1 MTIKPCEIRA
11 LRISYTPPPPNGT
24 LFAVKI
30 VSNGQIIAQVLIK
43 RETTMNKIKS
53 LMTISALSVV
63 VLILPAIASA
73 QYGGYG
79 NGGYN
84 NGQYSNIKSTVRNLK
99 DRSKDLKKEI
109 DRLDDRRN
117 NGGRN
122 NGGWNNGGW
131 NNGGYGN
138 NVDVRSLKNLA
149 DQFRKAADRL
159 ENKYDN
165 GRDQYKSSNEA
176 RRVLELGSQLDREIR
191 RSRLNL
197 YSWNQISYDLR
208 IVAQAYNGRGNTGWG
223 NGRGNNNDRNGMPS
237 WWPF

>member
-1 MTIKPCEIRA
+1 
-11 LRISYTPPPPNGT
+11 
-24 LFAVKI
+24 
-30 VSNGQIIAQVLIK
+30 
-43 RETTMNKIKS
+43 MNKIKS
-53 LMTISALSVV
+53 LMTISALSIM

-84 NGQYSNIKSTVRNLK
+84 NGQYGQYSNIKSTVRNLK

-117 NGGRN
+117 NGGWN
-122 NGGWNNGGW
+122 NGGYGNNNGGW
-131 NNGGYGN
+131 NNGGYGNGGYNN

-149 DQFRKAADRL
+149 DQFRKAADKL
-159 ENKYDN
+159 EDKYDD

-197 YSWNQISYDLR
+197 YNWNQISNDLR
-208 IVAQAYNGRGNTGWG
+208 IVANAYNNNGGRGNGGWG
-223 NGRGNNNDRNGMPS
+223 NGRGNGNGRNGMPS

>member
-1 MTIKPCEIRA
+1 
-11 LRISYTPPPPNGT
+11 
-24 LFAVKI
+24 
-30 VSNGQIIAQVLIK
+30 
-43 RETTMNKIKS
+43 
-53 LMTISALSVV
+53 MTISALSIM

-73 QYGGYG
+73 QYGGGYG

-84 NGQYSNIKSTVRNLK
+84 NGQYGNNGYYTNIKSTVRDLK

-117 NGGRN
+117 NGGWN
-122 NGGWNNGGW
+122 NGGYGNNNGGW
-131 NNGGYGN
+131 NNGGYGNGGYNN

-149 DQFRKAADRL
+149 DQFRKAADKL
-159 ENKYDN
+159 EDRYDD

-197 YSWNQISYDLR
+197 YNWNQISNDLR
-208 IVAQAYNGRGNTGWG
+208 IVANAYNNNGGRGNGGWG
-223 NGRGNNNDRNGMPS
+223 NGRGNGNGRNGMPS

>member
-1 MTIKPCEIRA
+1 
-11 LRISYTPPPPNGT
+11 
-24 LFAVKI
+24 
-30 VSNGQIIAQVLIK
+30 
-43 RETTMNKIKS
+43 
-53 LMTISALSVV
+53 MTISALSIM

-84 NGQYSNIKSTVRNLK
+84 NGQYGQYSNIKSTVRNLK

-117 NGGRN
+117 NGG
-122 NGGWNNGGW
+122 WNNGGW
-131 NNGGYGN
+131 NNGGYNN

-149 DQFRKAADRL
+149 DQFRKAADKL
-159 ENKYDN
+159 EDKYDD

-197 YSWNQISYDLR
+197 YNWNQISNDLR
-208 IVAQAYNGRGNTGWG
+208 IVANAYNNNGGRGNGGWG
-223 NGRGNNNDRNGMPS
+223 NGRGNGNGRNGMPS

>member
-1 MTIKPCEIRA
+1 M
-11 LRISYTPPPPNGT
+11 
-24 LFAVKI
+24 
-30 VSNGQIIAQVLIK
+30 
-43 RETTMNKIKS
+43 
-53 LMTISALSVV
+53 

-73 QYGGYG
+73 QYGGGYG

-84 NGQYSNIKSTVRNLK
+84 NGQYGNNGYYTNIKSTVRDLK

-117 NGGRN
+117 NGGWNNGNN

-138 NVDVRSLKNLA
+138 GGYNNVDIRSLKNLA
-149 DQFRKAADRL
+149 DQFRKAADKL
-159 ENKYDN
+159 EDRYDD

-176 RRVLELGSQLDREIR
+176 RRVLELGNQLEREIR

-197 YSWNQISYDLR
+197 YNWNQISNDLR
-208 IVAQAYNGRGNTGWG
+208 IIANAYNGRNNGGWNNGNGNGGWG
-223 NGRGNNNDRNGMPS
+223 NGRGNGNGRPS

>member
-1 MTIKPCEIRA
+1 
-11 LRISYTPPPPNGT
+11 
-24 LFAVKI
+24 
-30 VSNGQIIAQVLIK
+30 
-43 RETTMNKIKS
+43 MNKIKS
-53 LMTISALSVV
+53 LMTISALSIM

-84 NGQYSNIKSTVRNLK
+84 NGQYGQYSNIKSTVRNLK

-117 NGGRN
+117 NGG
-122 NGGWNNGGW
+122 WNNGGW
-131 NNGGYGN
+131 NNGGYNN

-149 DQFRKAADRL
+149 DQFRKAADKL
-159 ENKYDN
+159 EDKYDD

-197 YSWNQISYDLR
+197 YNWNQISNDLR
-208 IVAQAYNGRGNTGWG
+208 IVANAYNNNGGRGNGGWG
-223 NGRGNNNDRNGMPS
+223 NGRGNGNGRNGMPS

>member
-1 MTIKPCEIRA
+1 
-11 LRISYTPPPPNGT
+11 
-24 LFAVKI
+24 
-30 VSNGQIIAQVLIK
+30 
-43 RETTMNKIKS
+43 MNKIKS
-53 LMTISALSVV
+53 LMTISALSIM

-73 QYGGYG
+73 QYGGGYG

-84 NGQYSNIKSTVRNLK
+84 NGQYGNNGYYTNIKSTVRDLK

-117 NGGRN
+117 NGGWN
-122 NGGWNNGGW
+122 NGGYGNNNGGW
-131 NNGGYGN
+131 NNGGYGNGGYNN

-149 DQFRKAADRL
+149 DQFRKAADKL
-159 ENKYDN
+159 EDRYDD

-197 YSWNQISYDLR
+197 YNWNQISNDLR
-208 IVAQAYNGRGNTGWG
+208 IVANAYNNNGGRGNGGWG
-223 NGRGNNNDRNGMPS
+223 NGRGNGNGRNGMPS

>member
-1 MTIKPCEIRA
+1 
-11 LRISYTPPPPNGT
+11 
-24 LFAVKI
+24 
-30 VSNGQIIAQVLIK
+30 
-43 RETTMNKIKS
+43 MNKIKS
-53 LMTISALSVV
+53 LMTISALSIM

-84 NGQYSNIKSTVRNLK
+84 NGQYGQYSNIKSTVRNLK

-117 NGGRN
+117 NGG
-122 NGGWNNGGW
+122 WNNGGW
-131 NNGGYGN
+131 NNGGYGNGGYNN

-149 DQFRKAADRL
+149 DQFRKAADKL
-159 ENKYDN
+159 EDKYDD

-197 YSWNQISYDLR
+197 YNWNQISNDLR
-208 IVAQAYNGRGNTGWG
+208 IVANAYNNNGGRGNGGWG
-223 NGRGNNNDRNGMPS
+223 NGRGNGGGRNGMPS

>member
-1 MTIKPCEIRA
+1 
-11 LRISYTPPPPNGT
+11 
-24 LFAVKI
+24 
-30 VSNGQIIAQVLIK
+30 
-43 RETTMNKIKS
+43 
-53 LMTISALSVV
+53 MTISALSIM

-84 NGQYSNIKSTVRNLK
+84 NGQYGQYSNIKSTVRNLK

-117 NGGRN
+117 NGGWN
-122 NGGWNNGGW
+122 NGGYGNNNGGW
-131 NNGGYGN
+131 NNGGYGNGGYNN

-149 DQFRKAADRL
+149 DQFRKAADKL
-159 ENKYDN
+159 EDKYDD

-197 YSWNQISYDLR
+197 YNWNQISNDLR
-208 IVAQAYNGRGNTGWG
+208 IVANAYNNNGGRGNGGWG
-223 NGRGNNNDRNGMPS
+223 NGRGNGNGRNGMPS

>member
-1 MTIKPCEIRA
+1 
-11 LRISYTPPPPNGT
+11 
-24 LFAVKI
+24 
-30 VSNGQIIAQVLIK
+30 
-43 RETTMNKIKS
+43 MNKIKS
-53 LMTISALSVV
+53 LMTISALSIM

-84 NGQYSNIKSTVRNLK
+84 NGQYGQYSNIKSTVRNLK

-109 DRLDDRRN
+109 DRLDDRS
-117 NGGRN
+117 N

-131 NNGGYGN
+131 NNGGYNN

-149 DQFRKAADRL
+149 DQFRKAADKL
-159 ENKYDN
+159 EDKYDD

-197 YSWNQISYDLR
+197 YNWNQISNDLR
-208 IVAQAYNGRGNTGWG
+208 IVANAYNNNGGRGNGGWG
-223 NGRGNNNDRNGMPS
+223 NGRGNGNGRNGMPS